1 VAEALLLSTTRV
13 STFQG
18 PRALTGATGF
28 FYETGQR
35 LFLVT
40 SRHVLRDDATK
51 HWPDRVEIVLHTDA
65 RNLTRTTVLSLLLY
79 RDGRSMWRQAV
90 DGGGE
95 VDVAVIELDR
105 AVLPADAV
113 LRCFGPHHLRADP
126 EDVEVGTPL
135 LLVGFP
141 LGFYDTLHHL
151 PVARHAIVASSF
163 GLRFQGEGYFLTDAR
178 MHRGTSGAPVV
189 VRSGSAGGDMPWR
202 LLGVHSGRMDM
213 DSRDRL
219 QDETLGLNC
228 AWYADILLALTE
240 ERALEA
246 GVRVEPGEVPPAG
259 TGAPASEAALAS
271 AASPAPA
278 GPAAP
283 LAAPVSATGSKPAG
297 GATGR

>member
-28 FYETGQR
+28 FFEVGDR

-40 SRHVLRDDATK
+40 SRHVLRDDATE
-51 HWPDRVEIVLHTDA
+51 HLPDRIEIVLHVDS
-65 RNLTRTTVLSLLLY
+65 RNLTRTVVVSMLLY
-79 RDGRSMWRQAV
+79 RDGRSVWRQAV

-95 VDVAVIELDR
+95 VDVAVIELER
-105 AVLPADAV
+105 SVLPPGV
-113 LRCFGPHHLRADP
+113 VMRCFGPQHLQAEP
-126 EDVEVGTPL
+126 EGVEVGTPL

-189 VRSGSAGGDMPWR
+189 VRSEQAGPDMPWR

-213 DSRDRL
+213 HGRDRAE
-219 QDETLGLNC
+219 DETLGLNC
-228 AWYADILLALTE
+228 AWYADILIALTD
-240 ERALEA
+240 ERPREPVAIVTRSGSAQPADGRIAPDAVPARPDAAVARGEPPPKL
-246 GVRVEPGEVPPAG
+246 VR
-259 TGAPASEAALAS
+259 
-271 AASPAPA
+271 
-278 GPAAP
+278 
-283 LAAPVSATGSKPAG
+283 KPIP
-297 GATGR
+297 